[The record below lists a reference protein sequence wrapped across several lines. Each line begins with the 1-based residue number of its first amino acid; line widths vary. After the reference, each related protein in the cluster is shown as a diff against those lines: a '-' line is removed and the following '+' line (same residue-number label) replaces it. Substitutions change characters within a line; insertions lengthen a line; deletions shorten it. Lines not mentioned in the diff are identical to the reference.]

1 MRRDIFYDEHNGV
14 WRTSDGKGF
23 GIVDDGIYLDDKR
36 HRLKIT
42 SEVKYREF
50 DFINFCREFEKQFGV
65 APNIMKVN
73 EVGIRSISEKRYN
86 ATDKTFEIAEF
97 KLKVILL
104 DPDYRNDFLEIMY
117 REQA

>member
-50 DFINFCREFEKQFGV
+50 EKQFGV
-65 APNIMKVN
+65 APNTMKVN
-73 EVGIRSISEKRYN
+73 EVGIKSISEKRYN